1 MEIRSKGHRLPI
13 TDDARKKVTVAAMT
27 QAIDAV
33 KSSFGE
39 QISKFTE
46 TVVENLKTV
55 HDNHIKLEV
64 ELRCMKANLLGVHL
78 ILADMATGSMQR
90 LEDGGLNWPLYMDK
104 AVELLPELE
113 AREGTQESETEP
125 QEPEQPQEEEKG
137 KEEEE
142 EEEEEE
148 LPPGAAI
155 FGG

>member
-1 MEIRSKGHRLPI
+1 
-13 TDDARKKVTVAAMT
+13 
-27 QAIDAV
+27 
-33 KSSFGE
+33 
-39 QISKFTE
+39 
-46 TVVENLKTV
+46 
-55 HDNHIKLEV
+55 
-64 ELRCMKANLLGVHL
+64 
-78 ILADMATGSMQR
+78 MATGSMQR

-142 EEEEEE
+142 EEEE